1 MARRR
6 KAHEADASQAQGRA
20 DSGVAGVVPQV
31 LLGAVDGVGV
41 VAGGLLQLGR
51 SVLMTAVSG
60 AADIGAEAL
69 DATVSG
75 ARGVVSATSRM
86 VGDMAGA
93 ARTTFAETISLARQT
108 RGRGLARPAVRR
120 PLAAMAARGARP
132 APEAT
137 PLHPEPAPRPARR
150 ARGGRSAR
158 GSAAA

>member
-1 MARRR
+1 MATRR
-6 KAHEADASQAQGRA
+6 KTHETDASQARRA
-20 DSGVAGVVPQV
+20 ADGGLVGVVPQV

-51 SVLMTAVSG
+51 NVLLTAVSG

-93 ARTTFAETISLARQT
+93 ARTTFAETVSLARQA
-108 RGRGLARPAVRR
+108 RGRRPVRPGIRKPLAAMGARPAVSEPEAPRLRPEPSRR
-120 PLAAMAARGARP
+120 P
-132 APEAT
+132 T
-137 PLHPEPAPRPARR
+137 RR
-150 ARGGRSAR
+150 ARAGRPSR

>member
-6 KAHEADASQAQGRA
+6 KTHETDAAQAQRPPDG
-20 DSGVAGVVPQV
+20 GLAGVVPQV

-41 VAGGLLQLGR
+41 VAGGLLQLSR
-51 SVLMTAVSG
+51 NVLLTAVTG

-93 ARTTFAETISLARQT
+93 ARATFAETVSLARQS
-108 RGRGLARPAVRR
+108 RGRGPARVAMRR
-120 PLAAMAARGARP
+120 PLATMSARP
-132 APEAT
+132 AASPPSAA
-137 PLHPEPAPRPARR
+137 PAVHPQPARKPTRR
-150 ARGGRSAR
+150 AR
-158 GSAAA
+158 AAA